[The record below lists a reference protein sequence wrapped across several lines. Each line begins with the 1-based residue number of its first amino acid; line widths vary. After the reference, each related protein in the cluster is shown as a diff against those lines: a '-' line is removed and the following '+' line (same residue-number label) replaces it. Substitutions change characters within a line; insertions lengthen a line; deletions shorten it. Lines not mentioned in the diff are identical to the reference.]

1 MDHLHTELTVCRH
14 SCRWAAPHS
23 VPDPFFQR
31 GAMTVCVQRDTYMV
45 EQWIR
50 KLKQHPLYI
59 YRISGDV
66 LIFNEANV
74 ASAA

>member
-1 MDHLHTELTVCRH
+1 
-14 SCRWAAPHS
+14 
-23 VPDPFFQR
+23 
-31 GAMTVCVQRDTYMV
+31 MTVCVQRDTYMA